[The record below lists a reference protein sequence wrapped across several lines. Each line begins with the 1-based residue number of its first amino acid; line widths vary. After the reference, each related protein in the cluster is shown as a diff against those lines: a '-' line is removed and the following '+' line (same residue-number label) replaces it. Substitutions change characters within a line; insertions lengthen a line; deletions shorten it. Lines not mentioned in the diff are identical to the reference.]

1 MVEKV
6 FREFYKSV
14 DAFFTDRWG
23 GVSQA
28 PYNELNL
35 ALHVGDDPL
44 KVLQNRQILADSE
57 DFYIDN
63 LIYMDQV
70 HSDHIA
76 VIKDTL
82 TNKQEKCDGIITNL
96 PNIPLMVM
104 VADCIPILLYDS
116 KKKVVGA
123 IHAGR
128 NGTFLEIAK
137 KAVLSMKEE
146 FDSDPK
152 DIYAYLGTSI
162 KSCCYEVGKDLAD
175 ICQKSFGKKYVIK
188 RDNSFYLDL
197 QTLNKDQLLSVGL
210 DEKNINISSTCS
222 CCDKNYFSY
231 RRDAETG
238 RFAGVIKLNG

>member
-1 MVEKV
+1 MVERV
-6 FREFYKSV
+6 FREFHKNV

-23 GVSQA
+23 GVSKA

-35 ALHVGDDPL
+35 ALHVGDEPL
-44 KVLQNRQILADSE
+44 KVLQNRQILADNE
-57 DFYIDN
+57 NFYIDN

-70 HSDHIA
+70 HQNNIT

-82 TNKQEKCDGIITNL
+82 TNKIESCDGIITNL

-116 KKKVVGA
+116 KNQVIGA
-123 IHAGR
+123 VHAGR

-137 KAVLSMKEE
+137 KAVFTMKEE
-146 FDSDPK
+146 FGTDAK
-152 DIYAYLGTSI
+152 DITAYLGTSI
-162 KSCCYEVGKDLAD
+162 NSCCYEVGKDLAD
-175 ICQKSFGKKYVIK
+175 ICQKSFGKKYVIQ

-197 QTLNKDQLLSVGL
+197 QTLNKDQLISSGL
-210 DEKNINISSTCS
+210 DAKNINISPTCS

-231 RRDAETG
+231 RREGVTG